1 MIRYQPYRQP
11 ATATPNNSNLY
22 QLLQQSPTTPSHN
35 RQQLQQFQHSPVSC
49 STTQL
54 NLQQTAA
61 NFNAISSSITTKNIG
76 GNESDQRQFA
86 APLFEQYQQS
96 FCNSQQQQQ
105 TSSFIPN
112 IGWFPLPQQQQHPST
127 IPSVNST
134 TMAAMI
140 QARQRQMVKNFLTFS
155 TFKIFLG
162 TNFIYFFGILGQ

>member
-1 MIRYQPYRQP
+1 MIRYQPYRHP
-11 ATATPNNSNLY
+11 ATPNNSNLY

-35 RQQLQQFQHSPVSC
+35 RQQLQHSPVSC

-61 NFNAISSSITTKNIG
+61 NFNAISSSLTTKNMG

-86 APLFEQYQQS
+86 APFFEQHRQL

-105 TSSFIPN
+105 TPSFIPN